1 MPSPEKPLVLRFAKV
16 LEKKKDELGS
26 FVALARE
33 IEKSGNQN
41 YPRLDRRKLTRI
53 VSGEDVSLSVS
64 ELMALDSYLAPLG
77 EGLAEKPLF
86 EEPWLMSGLLE
97 KDSVLMLLG
106 SYPRSK
112 DRRNDLSRWDVW
124 AMAKLIRGI
133 EKMKPTTRIHIDDV
147 LNKEKTPV
155 GELKESLTP
164 VLKRNASICCIGS
177 PRACLAAEL
186 MLAEMF
192 EVEPFVKPKALSSPF
207 YLIWSRQHCS
217 YESALAFKA
226 EDLRTTHREMARE
239 LAKDGKRALKVG
251 KAFYIS
257 GHREEEEEEWKEY
270 GVAVG
275 QRRADGHVWLVVMG
289 LSGPATYAAAAAV
302 ASQRTGTLPEPS
314 QKGVNSRIRWALVE
328 ATVVDTGSGP
338 GDTREVV
345 DTRVLDTFLFPFGE

>member
-1 MPSPEKPLVLRFAKV
+1 MPSPEKPPVLRFAKV
-16 LEKKKDELGS
+16 LAEKKDQLGS

-33 IEKSGNQN
+33 IEKSSSPN
-41 YPRLDRRKLTRI
+41 YPGIDRRKLTRI
-53 VSGEDVSLSVS
+53 VAGDDVSLSIS

-86 EEPWLMSGLLE
+86 EEPWLLSGLLE

-133 EKMKPTTRIHIDDV
+133 EKMRPTSRIHIDDV

-155 GELKESLTP
+155 GELKESIMPLLTGRES
-164 VLKRNASICCIGS
+164 VCCIGS

-192 EVEPFVKPKALSSPF
+192 EVDPFVKPKTLSSPF
-207 YLIWSRQHCS
+207 YLIWSHQHCS

-226 EDLRTTHREMARE
+226 EDLRTTNRKMALE
-239 LAKDGKRALKVG
+239 IDKDSKRALKVG
-251 KAFYIS
+251 KTFYIS
-257 GHREEEEEEWKEY
+257 GHREDEQEWKEY

-275 QRRADGHVWLVVMG
+275 QRRANGHVWLVVMG
-289 LSGPATYAAAAAV
+289 LSGPATYATAAAV
-302 ASQRTGTLPEPS
+302 GSQMTGTLPEPS
-314 QKGVNSRIRWALVE
+314 KKGTNAPIRWALVE
-328 ATVVDTGSGP
+328 ATVVDTGVGP

-345 DTRVLDTFLFPFGE
+345 NMRVLETFLFPFGA